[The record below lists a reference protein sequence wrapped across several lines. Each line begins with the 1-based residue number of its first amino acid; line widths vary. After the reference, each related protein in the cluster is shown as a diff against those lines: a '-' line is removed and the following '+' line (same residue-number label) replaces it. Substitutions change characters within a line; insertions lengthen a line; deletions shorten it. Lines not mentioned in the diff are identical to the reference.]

1 MQDQRCSTFD
11 SPRRVGAKRFDGL
24 RRGRLPRGLIV
35 CPPFL
40 VSSCQQGVLDP
51 QGPIARARRFLVFN
65 AMNTTDP
72 DNVDKTRGFALVSK
86 KTER

>member
-11 SPRRVGAKRFDGL
+11 SPPRAAANGFYGL
-24 RRGRLPRGLIV
+24 RRAGLPRSLIV
-35 CPPFL
+35 CPAFL
-40 VSSCQQGVLDP
+40 VSSCQQGVLGP
-51 QGPIARARRFLVFN
+51 QGPIASGQRLLVFN

-86 KTER
+86 KSES